1 MFGYS
6 INALELN
13 LRMEGLEVL
22 LGKVVGDNGY
32 LSKTYMNKI
41 FEIPQEELKERH
53 KRSVLGNNKYEEI
66 DRKVKPN
73 TLKSCQIFCS
83 FLGSKFCEIDMISEI
98 NLLDTG
104 PEGATRGVL

>member
-13 LRMEGLEVL
+13 LRMEGLEML

-41 FEIPQEELKERH
+41 FEIPQEELKERQ

-66 DRKVKPN
+66 DRKVKTT
-73 TLKSCQIFCS
+73 TLKNRQIFYS
-83 FLGSKFCEIDMISEI
+83 FLGQ
-98 NLLDTG
+98 
-104 PEGATRGVL
+104 

>member
-13 LRMEGLEVL
+13 LRMEGLEML

-41 FEIPQEELKERH
+41 FEIPHEELKERQ
-53 KRSVLGNNKYEEI
+53 KRSVFGNNKYEEI
-66 DRKVKPN
+66 DRKVKTT
-73 TLKSCQIFCS
+73 TLKNPQIFCS
-83 FLGSKFCEIDMISEI
+83 FLGRKFCESGMIFEI
-98 NLLDTG
+98 NLLDTE
-104 PEGATRGVL
+104 PEVATRGVL